1 MADGQGGT
9 EAGLTSRRG
18 GRASVCRN
26 LDTLKR
32 FMAAGTA
39 AGAASRTRASALR
52 CTASSRDSR
61 RLRPHPRSAARGH
74 APYAPQANRSPLRP
88 VGPHPHPPLPP
99 RARRRPHLPAN
110 RHSTAPRGHAP
121 MPEGWS
127 RVPRGHVR
135 LAVRPRPGWACRTL
149 DYGCDFVGWVW
160 PREAFQGSGHA
171 LLREE
176 GKQK

>member
-1 MADGQGGT
+1 
-9 EAGLTSRRG
+9 
-18 GRASVCRN
+18 
-26 LDTLKR
+26 
-32 FMAAGTA
+32 
-39 AGAASRTRASALR
+39 
-52 CTASSRDSR
+52 
-61 RLRPHPRSAARGH
+61 
-74 APYAPQANRSPLRP
+74 
-88 VGPHPHPPLPP
+88 
-99 RARRRPHLPAN
+99 
-110 RHSTAPRGHAP
+110 

-135 LAVRPRPGWACRTL
+135 LAVRSRPGWACGTL